1 MKVVL
6 VVANRKGGSG
16 KSTLSQ
22 VMAEVLANDGQQVTI
37 IDADPNKPQARWKQ
51 GDSKQDI
58 TVIDDV
64 TESNIVK
71 LVDGVEA
78 GFVIVDLEGIGSRL
92 VARSIARAD
101 LVVIPIQASGLDA
114 VEAGNTIALISE
126 EEELLRRQIP
136 YKLVLTRTG
145 VAIPSKIEKQMVT
158 ELTDA
163 GINVMKNQLNE
174 RAAFKSIFV
183 EKLSL
188 YEMDPAKISGLDK
201 AIQNAEA
208 VVKEILA

>member
-1 MKVVL
+1 M
-6 VVANRKGGSG
+6 VVASKKGGAG

-22 VMAEVLANDGQQVTI
+22 VIAEVLANDGQEVTI
-37 IDADPNKPQARWKQ
+37 IDADPNRPQARWRQ
-51 GDSKQDI
+51 GDSKLSI
-58 TVIDDV
+58 KVIDEV

-71 LVDGVEA
+71 LIDGVEQ

-114 VEAGNTIALISE
+114 VEAGNTIALITE
-126 EEELLRRQIP
+126 EEELLRRKIP

-145 VAIPSKIEKQMVT
+145 VAIPSKIEKQMVL
-158 ELTDA
+158 ELTEA

-188 YEMDPAKISGLDK
+188 YEMDGSKVSGLEK
-201 AIQNAEA
+201 AISNAEA
-208 VVKEILA
+208 VCKEILA

>member
-1 MKVVL
+1 MKFVL
-6 VVANRKGGSG
+6 VVASRKGGAG
-16 KSTLSQ
+16 KSTLAQ
-22 VMAEVLANDGQQVTI
+22 VTAEVLAKDGQSVTI
-37 IDADPNKPQARWKQ
+37 IDADPNKPQARWKS
-51 GDSKQDI
+51 GNTKQNI

-64 TESNIVK
+64 SESTIVK
-71 LVDGVEA
+71 HIDAVES

-114 VEAGNTIALISE
+114 VEAGNTIALITE
-126 EEELLRRQIP
+126 EEELLRRKIP

-145 VAIPSKIEKQMVT
+145 VAIPSRIEKQMVT
-158 ELTDA
+158 ELSEA

-208 VVKEILA
+208 VAGEIFA